1 MSGLTNEQTGAV
13 ISGSLPIQ
21 YKDAAGNDVD
31 VTALTPLPTTSS
43 GGGGGGSNL
52 VQYEKGAGGVTTTV
66 DDQGDALPVE
76 IMAFDAGVTSLPKL
90 SGSNGTAIIGKV
102 NIAASQ
108 SIGISGSLPAGTNN
122 IGDVD
127 VLSLPAISGTVTV
140 SSITNALPAGSN
152 NIGDVDIAS
161 ALPAGN
167 NNIGNVDVA
176 TLPSLPAGNNNIGN
190 VDVASLPSLP
200 AGGNSIGSVNV
211 DALFFKN
218 GAGALVD
225 MDVIANRL
233 PVSDRPIQTVTEVVE
248 SNINAPGTPVTLLT
262 CPANGTNWYQVRFAG
277 IDRLTQVAMR
287 EFAFGVDRVNQIG
300 NKNIYFPAVRV
311 APAVFNCSSAP
322 FEPIADDFFLAPG
335 DSIVIDSSAAGPF
348 SAYIDYDVI
357 A

>member
-21 YKDAAGNDVD
+21 YKDAQGNDVN

-76 IMAFDAGVTSLPKL
+76 IMGFDAGVTSLPKL
-90 SGSNGTAIIGKV
+90 SGSNGSAIIGKV

-108 SIGISGSLPAGTNN
+108 TIGISGSLPAGTNN

-140 SSITNALPAGSN
+140 SSITNALPAGTN

-176 TLPSLPAGNNNIGN
+176 
-190 VDVASLPSLP
+190 SLPSLP
-200 AGGNSIGSVNV
+200 AGGNNIGGVNV

-225 MDVIANRL
+225 MDVVSNRL
-233 PVSDRPIQTVTEVVE
+233 PVSDRPIQTTTEVVE
-248 SNINAPGTPVTLLT
+248 SNIVAPGTPVNLLT

-277 IDRLTQVAMR
+277 IDRLTQAAMR

-300 NKNIYFPAVRV
+300 NKPIYFPAVRV
-311 APAVFNCSSAP
+311 SPAVFNCSSAP

-335 DSIVIDSSAAGPF
+335 DTLVIDSSAAGAF
-348 SAYIDYDVI
+348 SAYIDYDII